1 MINDFVLY
9 SLKSV
14 VIFSLLFIPYFLFR
28 GDTFFVRN
36 RLYLLL
42 ALILSL
48 VLPLLSFNM
57 DQNESRLNF
66 VLSTISINEKIEEAP
81 VNSSELLPWLV
92 KVFLI
97 ISGLFLL
104 RFFVSISNII
114 LMILRNPKEKREK
127 ETIVWMKGPTDFSF
141 FRYIFLSRDKY
152 HPSIH
157 QHERIHVQ
165 RFHSVDIILFELF
178 RCFQWYNPLV
188 WVALSEIR
196 TQHEYEADELTVGKN
211 KTEYQALLLSL
222 VLEKDLV
229 HMTNSFY
236 YLTIKKRFT
245 MMNKKRSPKRA
256 LTKTLAVLP
265 FVLLS
270 AGLFSNIHRPEDN
283 NDQTVL
289 HYSTG
294 AKSDTLAPEFKGGNE
309 AFVKYLSSSIKYP
322 EKAKKDKKAGIV
334 VVSFV
339 IDKSGKVKNTLVKE
353 GVSPELDKE
362 ALRVINS
369 MPAWKAGSVGGK
381 AIETELCVP
390 ISFKLD

>member
-1 MINDFVLY
+1 MVNDFMFY

-14 VIFSLLFIPYFLFR
+14 VIFSLLFIPYYLFR

-36 RLYLLL
+36 RFYLLL
-42 ALILSL
+42 SLILSL
-48 VLPLLSFNM
+48 ILPLLSFNM
-57 DQNESRLNF
+57 EQNESRLTF
-66 VLSTISINEKIEEAP
+66 VLSAISINEKIVEAP
-81 VNSSELLPWLV
+81 ANSPELLPWLV

-104 RFFVSISNII
+104 RFFVSLSNII
-114 LMILRNPKEKREK
+114 LMIFRNPKEKREK
-127 ETIVWMKGPTDFSF
+127 ETIVWVNGQADFSF
-141 FRYIFLSRDKY
+141 FRYIFLSRTKY

-157 QHERIHVQ
+157 QHECIHVQ
-165 RFHSVDIILFELF
+165 RIHSVDIILFELF

-188 WVALSEIR
+188 WLAISEIK
-196 TQHEYEADELTVGKN
+196 TQHEYEADELTAGTN

-222 VLEKDLV
+222 VLETDLV

-236 YLTIKKRFT
+236 YLTIKKRFK

-270 AGLFSNIHRPEDN
+270 AGLFSNISQPAENKVEAAVHA
-283 NDQTVL
+283 T
-289 HYSTG
+289 S
-294 AKSDTLAPEFKGGNE
+294 AKSDTLAPEFIGGNE
-309 AFVKYLSSSIKYP
+309 AFAKYISGRIKYP
-322 EKAKKDKKAGIV
+322 EKAKKDKISGMV

-339 IDKSGKVKNTLVKE
+339 IDKNGKVKNAIVKE
-353 GVSPELDKE
+353 GLSAELDKE

-369 MPAWKAGSVGGK
+369 MPAWKAGSVEGI

-390 ISFKLD
+390 INFKLD